1 MIQIVGWRGIGA
13 MKGNG
18 AAGALASCRH
28 TTKRWSGEG
37 LPAYGALSLHF
48 PGGGQGR
55 HTLQR
60 ARKGY

>member
-37 LPAYGALSLHF
+37 LPAYGALSL
-48 PGGGQGR
+48 R
-55 HTLQR
+55 
-60 ARKGY
+60 